1 MKEYK
6 CIVLLETYVTDA
18 ITPVITLNENEL
30 ETLNKIALALP
41 FDSSDDDALEL
52 SVINLPDPI
61 PKNPTEWYRH
71 AKIGELEFILA
82 SGNPKYYKEFKI
94 KENLKDT
101 LKDNFYKSYYFD
113 DHIFI
118 LLNAKDKDNNDHI
131 CIEFRYNPDSP
142 IYEEI
147 FRSKDYA
154 RIIIKRILEDNPDLK
169 DCRKIFV
176 MYDASNKQDPDYLY
190 IDL

>member
-61 PKNPTEWYRH
+61 PKDPTEWYRH
-71 AKIGELEFILA
+71 AKIGEPEFILA
-82 SGNPKYYKEFKI
+82 SRNPKYYKEFKKKRMI
-94 KENLKDT
+94 KW
-101 LKDNFYKSYYFD
+101 
-113 DHIFI
+113 
-118 LLNAKDKDNNDHI
+118 NA
-131 CIEFRYNPDSP
+131 
-142 IYEEI
+142 
-147 FRSKDYA
+147 
-154 RIIIKRILEDNPDLK
+154 
-169 DCRKIFV
+169 
-176 MYDASNKQDPDYLY
+176 
-190 IDL
+190 

>member
-6 CIVLLETYVTDA
+6 CIVLLETYITDA

-71 AKIGELEFILA
+71 AKIGELEYILTSA
-82 SGNPKYYKEFKI
+82 DPK
-94 KENLKDT
+94 
-101 LKDNFYKSYYFD
+101 
-113 DHIFI
+113 
-118 LLNAKDKDNNDHI
+118 
-131 CIEFRYNPDSP
+131 
-142 IYEEI
+142 IYEE
-147 FRSKDYA
+147 FK
-154 RIIIKRILEDNPDLK
+154 KE
-169 DCRKIFV
+169 
-176 MYDASNKQDPDYLY
+176 
-190 IDL
+190 

>member
-6 CIVLLETYVTDA
+6 CIVLLETYVTDS

-30 ETLNKIALALP
+30 ETLNKVALALP
-41 FDSSDDDALEL
+41 FDPSDEDMLEL
-52 SVINLPDPI
+52 SVIKLPDPI
-61 PKNPTEWYRH
+61 PKDPKEWYHH
-71 AKIGELEFILA
+71 AKIGEPEFILA
-82 SGNPKYYKEFKI
+82 SGNSKYYKEFKI

-101 LKDNFYKSYYFD
+101 LKDTFYKSYYYD

-118 LLNAKDKDNNDHI
+118 LFNTKDKDNADHI

-154 RIIIKRILEDNPDLK
+154 GIIIKRILEDNPNLK

-176 MYDASNKQDPDYLY
+176 MYDTSNKPEPDYLY
-190 IDL
+190 INS